1 MSIINAS
8 YFVGELNIPN
18 TNNAGALERINFFI
32 SKYEK
37 EYLMKV
43 LGVGCYNDFIEA
55 LNADPVIEPWLSLKN
70 GKDFTNQQGI
80 LIHYFG
86 LANDDKKSPL
96 ANYVYY
102 HYQRDA
108 YTQTAG
114 VGEVQSKAENAT
126 VVTPAYKMESAW
138 NDMIKQTQVLIEFL
152 YVNNADYPKFNLAYV
167 PRELVIPINTW
178 NI

>member
-8 YFVGELNIPN
+8 YFIGELNIVSN
-18 TNNAGALERINFFI
+18 TAGSLERINFFI
-32 SKYEK
+32 AKYEK

-43 LGVGCYNDFIEA
+43 LGVGCYNDFMGGIA
-55 LNADPVIEPWLSLKN
+55 VEPWLSLKN
-70 GKDFTNQQGI
+70 GKDFTNLQGI
-80 LIHYFG
+80 LTHYFG
-86 LANDDKKSPL
+86 LANDGKKSPL

-108 YTQTAG
+108 FTQTAG

-126 VVTPAYKMESAW
+126 VVSPAAKMEAAW
-138 NDMIKQTQVLIEFL
+138 NDMVEQTNVLIEFL
-152 YVNNADYPKFNLAYV
+152 YVNNADYPKFNLAFV
-167 PRELVIPINTW
+167 PRELVSPINTW